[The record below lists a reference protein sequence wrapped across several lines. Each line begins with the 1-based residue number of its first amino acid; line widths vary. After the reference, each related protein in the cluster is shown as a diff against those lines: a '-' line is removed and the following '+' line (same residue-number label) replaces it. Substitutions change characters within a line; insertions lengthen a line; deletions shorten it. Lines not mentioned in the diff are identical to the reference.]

1 MKKILTWVKPTWN
14 GMHIWNY
21 FWAIK
26 PIFDLSKWKETYVF
40 LPDFHSLT
48 SVHDAE
54 TLKKNKIRMLKEFF
68 ALMPDNSEIIVFEQS
83 KVRRINDITRILSS
97 VTPYSL
103 MLRSHAFKDSQNKNS
118 DINMA
123 TFNYPILMTADIIT
137 YDIDIV
143 PVWKDQKQHLEFARD
158 IAWNFNK
165 TYNSE
170 LFKLPE
176 AQIDEN
182 VMTIPWTDGRKMSK
196 SYDNFIGIFDD
207 EKTMKKKIM
216 SIVTDDK
223 SLEDIKDPETCRVF
237 SLIKLFA
244 TKEKQ
249 DEIAFKYKAWNYWYW
264 HAKLELLDIILDY
277 FKEAREKYDSFED
290 NMDFIYEKLEKW
302 NSIANQMAD
311 KKYNEILKLI
321 GL

>member
-21 FWAIK
+21 FWAVK

-48 SVHDAE
+48 SVHDSE

-158 IAWNFNK
+158 IAGNFNK
-165 TYNSE
+165 TYKSE

-176 AQIDEN
+176 AQIDES
-182 VMTIPWTDGRKMSK
+182 VMTIVWTDWRKMSK

-216 SIVTDDK
+216 NIVTDDK
-223 SLEDIKDPETCRVF
+223 ALEDVKDPETCNVF
-237 SLIKLFA
+237 SFIKLFA

-249 DEIAFKYKAWNYWYW
+249 DEIASKYKSWNYWYW
-264 HAKLELLDIILDY
+264 HAKFELLDIILDY
-277 FKEAREKYDSFED
+277 FKEAREKYASFED
-290 NMDFIYEKLEKW
+290 NMDFIYEKLEEW
-302 NSIANQMAD
+302 NKIANQMAD